1 MFNNE
6 YLRII
11 LKSKFATQAA
21 RYFVVGGCCTVF
33 DIALLYAF
41 VSLLHI
47 NYLISSVCSF
57 SISAVVN
64 YALCVTWVFDV
75 RVVEK
80 RHRELIYYFLLSII
94 GLAISTALI
103 WLFTAVTGLYYML
116 SKLIATFITY
126 WINFGA
132 RKYLLHT
139 KK

>member
-1 MFNNE
+1 MLNNK
-6 YLRII
+6 YLERI

-33 DIALLYAF
+33 DIALLYMF
-41 VSLLHI
+41 VSILHI
-47 NYLISSVCSF
+47 NYLLSSVCSF

-64 YALCVTWVFDV
+64 YILCVTWVFDE

-80 RHRELIYYFLLSII
+80 RHRELLYYFLLSIT
-94 GLAISTALI
+94 GLAISTSLI
-103 WLFTAVTGLYYML
+103 WFFTAVAGLYYML

-139 KK
+139 KR